1 MLQKC
6 INKCV
11 LFMFIFCVFLPSL
24 LFLPPSKI
32 PSILPPFPF
41 LLPPSSLPSSQLLE
55 VFNLTD
61 LIASATAGIGNL
73 TIDGSSL
80 VPSDLVDSLRSSL
93 PNVTELDFSA
103 SLLATVNSS
112 LVEASMA
119 LKDASAQLANFT
131 QMLNDVSGANVRIY
145 YSIWHVVTVCIAALY
160 CSIVCACM

>member
-1 MLQKC
+1 
-6 INKCV
+6 
-11 LFMFIFCVFLPSL
+11 MFSSLPFSSFLPLKSHL
-24 LFLPPSKI
+24 SFLPFP
-32 PSILPPFPF
+32 PLLPPFP
-41 LLPPSSLPSSQLLE
+41 LPSSQLLD

-80 VPSDLVDSLRSSL
+80 IPSDLVDSLRSSL
-93 PNVTELDFSA
+93 PNVTDLDFRA

-119 LKDASAQLANFT
+119 LANASAELANFT
-131 QMLNDVSGANVRIY
+131 TVTQMLNAVSGANVRIY

-160 CSIVCACM
+160 CSIVCACI

>member
-6 INKCV
+6 LNKCV
-11 LFMFIFCVFLPSL
+11 LCRFIFCVFLPSL

-32 PSILPPFPF
+32 PSVLPPFPF
-41 LLPPSSLPSSQLLE
+41 LLPPSSLPSSQLLD

-80 VPSDLVDSLRSSL
+80 IPSDLVDSLRSSL
-93 PNVTELDFSA
+93 PNVTDLDFRT

-112 LVEASMA
+112 LVDASMA
-119 LKDASAQLANFT
+119 LANASAQLANFT
-131 QMLNDVSGANVRIY
+131 TLTQMQNAVSGANVFITAY
-145 YSIWHVVTVCIAALY
+145 GMW
-160 CSIVCACM
+160 

>member
-1 MLQKC
+1 MCYLC
-6 INKCV
+6 LSSV
-11 LFMFIFCVFLPSL
+11 FSSLPFSFFLPLKSHL
-24 LFLPPSKI
+24 SFLPF
-32 PSILPPFPF
+32 PP
-41 LLPPSSLPSSQLLE
+41 LLPPSSLPSSQLLD

-93 PNVTELDFSA
+93 PNVTDLDFRA

-112 LVEASMA
+112 LVDASMA
-119 LKDASAQLANFT
+119 LANASVQLANFT
-131 QMLNDVSGANVRIY
+131 QMLNTVSGANVRIY

-160 CSIVCACM
+160 CSIVRACM